1 MKDKKTGAFEIVEQL
16 DGQAPDIL
24 AIPVGNAGN
33 ITAYWQGFVEYH
45 NKKNTQ
51 LPQMF
56 GFQAEGASQ
65 LFKIK

>member
-1 MKDKKTGAFEIVEQL
+1 MVK
-16 DGQAPDIL
+16 PDIL